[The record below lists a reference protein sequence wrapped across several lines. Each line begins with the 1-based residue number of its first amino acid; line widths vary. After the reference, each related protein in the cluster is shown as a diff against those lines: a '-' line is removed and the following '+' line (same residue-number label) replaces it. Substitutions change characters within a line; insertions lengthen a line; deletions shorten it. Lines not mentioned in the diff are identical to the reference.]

1 VADGNV
7 PIQPASPIS
16 PITTR
21 YLAQELKLRDSVDC
35 LIPID
40 SGLVRGRSTLPPGL
54 AIQEARLEMSTAS
67 NKARAELLF
76 KKEQR
81 LRDGQIAAA
90 AYEAEQQAIRQK
102 TTRLRALRIARDA
115 AENNKRKSSKMHSEE
130 TKGTLVVRS
139 TARRGKEKAD
149 V

>member
-1 VADGNV
+1 
-7 PIQPASPIS
+7 
-16 PITTR
+16 
-21 YLAQELKLRDSVDC
+21 
-35 LIPID
+35 
-40 SGLVRGRSTLPPGL
+40 
-54 AIQEARLEMSTAS
+54 MSTAS

-115 AENNKRKSSKMHSEE
+115 AENNKRKSSKRDSEE